1 MSCTTCFSDYLA
13 KCNEAISVFAR
24 LEPNSAYLQYKWVIT
39 DKFDNKYEG
48 NFVTDADGFWEIPV
62 SELPEGLLTQYSG
75 NFKIEVFD
83 AEDTPVRFLIAQEYD
98 CIDFEIKGGTL
109 VKDQIGIEF

>member
-13 KCNEAISVFAR
+13 KCNTAINVYAR
-24 LEPNSAYLQYKWVIT
+24 LEPNSAYLLYKWVIT
-39 DKFDNKYEG
+39 DKFDNKYDG
-48 NFVTDADGFWEIPV
+48 YFVTDADGFWEIPV

-75 NFKIEVFD
+75 NFKLEVFD